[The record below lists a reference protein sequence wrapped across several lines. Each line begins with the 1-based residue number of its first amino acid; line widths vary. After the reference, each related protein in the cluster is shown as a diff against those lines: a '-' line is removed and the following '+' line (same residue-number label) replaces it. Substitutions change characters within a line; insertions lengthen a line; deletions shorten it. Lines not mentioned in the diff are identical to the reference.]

1 MVRCQICQVVCK
13 GKILIG
19 PDVRFS
25 VAPLFQVCKDCFDLY
40 IRCEDRELVK
50 RVKESTS
57 RKGIL

>member
-13 GKILIG
+13 NKIFIG

-25 VAPLFQVCKDCFDLY
+25 VNDKFQVCKDCFDLY
-40 IRCEDRELVK
+40 IRCADRELVK
-50 RVKESTS
+50 RVKESTT